1 MLRPL
6 ATAIASAAI
15 AVAFAATTAAAAPG
29 SYFVDGEEI
38 VKNGTGTATA
48 DFTADAFG
56 QMSVTSSAI
65 GGTKKGLLGNQTKP
79 TTGTAEALVSEGYV
93 VGAGTY
99 KVTVTYAGA
108 RTTESATG
116 NGAATG
122 RVEVEATLA
131 TGLFDPVVLGGAQA
145 DLTSTARSTTVT
157 FQFTLNKDSSFN
169 VQAEIEATSTAKGKN
184 NTASTSASSDAVTFS
199 VQKTG

>member
-1 MLRPL
+1 MLRPV

-15 AVAFAATTAAAAPG
+15 AVAFATSAAAAPG
-29 SYFVDGEEI
+29 SYYVDGEEI

-56 QMSVTSSAI
+56 AMSVDSSAT
-65 GGTKKGLLGNQTKP
+65 GGSKKGLLGTKTKP

-93 VGAGTY
+93 VSAGTY
-99 KVTVTYAGA
+99 TVTVTYAGA

-116 NGAATG
+116 NGSAAG

-131 TGLFDPVVLGGAQA
+131 TGLFDPVVLGGTQA
-145 DLTSTARSTTVT
+145 DLTGTARSTTLT
-157 FQFTLNKDSSFN
+157 FQFTLTKDSSFN
-169 VQAEIEATSTAKGKN
+169 VQAEIRATSTATGKD